1 MSHAARIGLRVDL
14 LTRRYP
20 CGLPGPF
27 RTVRDLGRVLVGCS
41 WKSGWRPLLR
51 FSEFG
56 ALPLWTRSL
65 IPRMAKIIP
74 RIFRVMDASAVT
86 ARALQGMARVRSG
99 QAPAWP
105 LVLTGV
111 SAVVSRVKRDFA
123 CPFTWHFSPVPAVLQ
138 SRSR

>member
-1 MSHAARIGLRVDL
+1 
-14 LTRRYP
+14 
-20 CGLPGPF
+20 
-27 RTVRDLGRVLVGCS
+27 
-41 WKSGWRPLLR
+41 
-51 FSEFG
+51 
-56 ALPLWTRSL
+56 
-65 IPRMAKIIP
+65 MAKIIP

-123 CPFTWHFSPVPAVLQ
+123 CPFTWHFSPVPSVLQ
-138 SRSR
+138 SRSRLRLEGRTRILPGHPRI